1 MEIKKDE
8 FPEEI
13 LLTFNGNN
21 NNERLD
27 RSLVTISEIQD
38 WLVAYL
44 ADLLEI
50 EIDEVDVT
58 IPFDRYGLDSAALVG
73 TIGDLATWM
82 GCELDPI
89 LPYEYP
95 TITDLSAYLAEE
107 SKGKI

>member
-13 LLTFNGNN
+13 LLAFNGNN